1 MIDFFTDPYKNELIY
16 SAIARYH
23 FYSGNKDFKDTIEE
37 CFGKRSMVSI
47 FELGGRLDYL
57 AKELG
62 GRYTAEKII
71 NENTIFPY
79 YAPFIDKEKRTEVSN
94 YMKLKGSSSIYTE
107 LGIVAGSICKSDSIY
122 YCPVCAKEEV
132 KLYGEVYIH
141 REHQLQGIML
151 CPHHGCRLKE
161 YPINKLDSS
170 RIEYIKFENDLLC
183 FEADD
188 VEINN
193 YEKHL
198 RLAKDAY
205 YLLSN
210 NLDKFNK
217 ESLTKRYKYLLYT
230 KDFARA
236 TGTIKQRKLYESFI
250 NFYGEDFLK
259 ELNCSID
266 FNNEYNWLKVVTR
279 NTKRATHP
287 LRHLLLI
294 EFLCDDIKE
303 FFSMRIRKLETSKT
317 DYNIEDC
324 DISKLAEYKNNILT
338 AITAIKE
345 NRSMKRTEL
354 REKFKKEYIYL
365 YRYDKQWLFSN
376 LPKKVKADTTNKRV
390 NWNERDNEYLDMLTK
405 KYNEIKAM
413 EKPLRIT
420 NSSLAKPLGILANI
434 QKKINKLPKTKE
446 FLENVYESIEEFQL
460 RRCKYVIDQLVEDE
474 KELKLWQ
481 VQRIAA
487 IRTNE
492 FNKLKEKLI
501 KYINEKS

>member
-1 MIDFFTDPYKNELIY
+1 M
-16 SAIARYH
+16 
-23 FYSGNKDFKDTIEE
+23 
-37 CFGKRSMVSI
+37 
-47 FELGGRLDYL
+47 
-57 AKELG
+57 
-62 GRYTAEKII
+62 
-71 NENTIFPY
+71 
-79 YAPFIDKEKRTEVSN
+79 
-94 YMKLKGSSSIYTE
+94 
-107 LGIVAGSICKSDSIY
+107 
-122 YCPVCAKEEV
+122 
-132 KLYGEVYIH
+132 
-141 REHQLQGIML
+141 QGIIL

-161 YPINKLDSS
+161 YPISKLDSS
-170 RIEYIKFENDLLC
+170 RIEYVKFENKLLC
-183 FEADD
+183 FKPDD

-205 YLLSN
+205 YLLSH

-217 ESLTKRYKYLLYT
+217 DNVTKRYKYLLYT

-266 FNNEYNWLKVVTR
+266 FNDEYNWLKVVTR

-294 EFLCDDIKE
+294 GFLCGDIEE
-303 FFSMRIRKLETSKT
+303 FFSLRIRKLETTKT
-317 DYNIEDC
+317 DYNIENC
-324 DISKLAEYKNNILT
+324 DSSKLSEYKNNILT
-338 AITAIKE
+338 AIKE
-345 NRSMKRTEL
+345 NKNIKRTEL
-354 REKFKKEYIYL
+354 REMLKKEYTYL
-365 YRYDKQWLFSN
+365 YRYDKKWLFSN
-376 LPKKVKADTTNKRV
+376 LPKKVKSDAGNKRV
-390 NWNERDNEYLDMLTK
+390 NWEERDNEYLGMLIK
-405 KYNEIKAM
+405 KHNEIKAM
-413 EKPLRIT
+413 ENPIRIT
-420 NSSLAKPLGILANI
+420 NSALAKPLGILVNI

-446 FLENVYESIEEFQL
+446 FLEKVSESTEEFQL
-460 RRCKYVIDQLVEDE
+460 RRCKYVIDQLIEDE

-501 KYINEKS
+501 KYISEKELRGYNGENAT